1 MIIEFTFN
9 SQLLILLIFPIF
21 KQIDSIVKNI
31 YLQNDNTLFKIFRMF
46 LSYEFS
52 IIFLIISKYKNKSRK
67 KEMESKFIEETDK
80 ILENNNENEQ
90 IEIEFKKL
98 NRKKNINSIFF
109 LIVFKF
115 NKCWFLFL

>member
-9 SQLLILLIFPIF
+9 SQFLILLIFPIF

-67 KEMESKFIEETDK
+67 KEMESKFTEKTDE

-98 NRKKNINSIFF
+98 NRKKNINSIIKLKIINEFF
-109 LIVFKF
+109 PRK
-115 NKCWFLFL
+115 